1 MEIDR
6 YFGILFKIINCVSN
20 GYLNMASV
28 SNVISLSKELKE
40 NKEYITL
47 SHEDLISMFL
57 LLLHSMLSVQD
68 INSVFLRGSN
78 TLTVALGLDT
88 ETTTYYTV
96 GYYQDLS
103 LEEKQNII
111 KYFMCLLIDIE
122 F

>member
-1 MEIDR
+1 
-6 YFGILFKIINCVSN
+6 
-20 GYLNMASV
+20 MASV
-28 SNVISLSKELKE
+28 SNIIGLSKELKE
-40 NKEYITL
+40 NKGYITL
-47 SHEDLISMFL
+47 SHEDLMNMFL

-68 INSVFLRGSN
+68 INSVFLRGGN
-78 TLTVALGLDT
+78 TLTATLGLDT

-111 KYFMCLLIDIE
+111 KYFMCLLIDIK

>member
-6 YFGILFKIINCVSN
+6 YFGILFKIINYVSN
-20 GYLNMASV
+20 DYLNMASA
-28 SNVISLSKELKE
+28 SSFISLSKELKE

-47 SHEDLISMFL
+47 SHEDLIGMFL

-68 INSVFLRGSN
+68 INSVFEKERH
-78 TLTVALGLDT
+78 TLTGALGLST
-88 ETTTYYTV
+88 QTTTYYTV

-111 KYFMCLLIDIE
+111 KYFMCLLIDIK

>member
-6 YFGILFKIINCVSN
+6 YFGILFRIINYVSD
-20 GYLNMASV
+20 GCLNMASA
-28 SNVISLSKELKE
+28 SNLISLSSELK
-40 NKEYITL
+40 KDTEYITL
-47 SHEDLISMFL
+47 NYEDLMGMFL

-68 INSVFLRGSN
+68 INSVFEKERNG
-78 TLTVALGLDT
+78 LTATLGLDT

-111 KYFMCLLIDIE
+111 KHFMCLFIDIK

>member
-1 MEIDR
+1 MAT
-6 YFGILFKIINCVSN
+6 VSN
-20 GYLNMASV
+20 F
-28 SNVISLSKELKE
+28 ISLSKELKE

-47 SHEDLISMFL
+47 SHEDLMGMFL

-68 INSVFLRGSN
+68 INSVFLRGSY
-78 TLTVALGLDT
+78 TLTATLGLDT
-88 ETTTYYTV
+88 ETTTYFTV

-111 KYFMCLLIDIE
+111 KYFMCLFIDIN

>member
-6 YFGILFKIINCVSN
+6 YFGILFRIINYVSD
-20 GYLNMASV
+20 GCLNMASA
-28 SNVISLSKELKE
+28 SNLISLSSELK
-40 NKEYITL
+40 KDTEYITL
-47 SHEDLISMFL
+47 NYEDLMGMFL

-68 INSVFLRGSN
+68 INSVSEKERNG
-78 TLTVALGLDT
+78 LTATLGLDT

-111 KYFMCLLIDIE
+111 KYFMCLFIDIK